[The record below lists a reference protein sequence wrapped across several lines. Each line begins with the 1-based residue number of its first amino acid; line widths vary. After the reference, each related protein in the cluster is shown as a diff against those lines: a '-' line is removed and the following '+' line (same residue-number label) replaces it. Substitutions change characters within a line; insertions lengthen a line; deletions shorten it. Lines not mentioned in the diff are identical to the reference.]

1 MVSMRD
7 VLKSSGRWLSGGWYV
22 PLILLALPACALDS
36 SGIPNPNGF
45 DPGTGDLSSAV
56 MCDIPKPTLEGTP
69 ECADATDVGI
79 GISLSKAAVSLA
91 DGSHNS
97 LALDFSPGA
106 VNACNGFPRKI
117 DHFGPFP
124 DGKTICLNC
133 AQQIPAKF
141 SGPQAVCI
149 AACKDLVSQTAD
161 MSQTQ
166 IDAFCQANAR
176 VATNFAGNICFS
188 GACSQAGNPLPNFND
203 PRRAAEP
210 VKWTDLIGA
219 SLSGNSLTR
228 TAPTT
233 GPDVA
238 DFNAGGASEQLITK
252 GDAWVEFEANNT
264 NLSQVLGVRGS
275 CNDPSVCPDTDPS
288 LTDIGFSIILNT
300 DGFAYVI
307 ESDPLVT
314 VTGPFG
320 QYTAG
325 ERYRIHITDNN
336 DGTATISYSRVVGSC
351 TAGTPCN
358 ETQISQQVTATKP
371 KYPLR
376 INASFREQ
384 NATVANVTVMRIQ

>member
-7 VLKSSGRWLSGGWYV
+7 VLKSSGRWLCAGWYV
-22 PLILLALPACALDS
+22 PLILLALPACGLDS
-36 SGIPNPNGF
+36 SGLPNSNAF

-56 MCDIPKPTLEGTP
+56 MCDIPKPTLEGTS

-79 GISLSKAAVSLA
+79 GISLNKAAVALA
-91 DGSHNS
+91 DGTHGS
-97 LALDFSPGA
+97 LGLDFSA
-106 VNACNGFPRKI
+106 EAQTACNGFPRKI
-117 DHFGPFP
+117 NFFGPFP
-124 DGKTICLNC
+124 DGTAVCLNC

-149 AACKDLVSQTAD
+149 AKCKDLVFQTAD

-210 VKWTDLIGA
+210 VKWIDLIGA
-219 SLSGNSLTR
+219 SMSGNTLTR

-264 NLSQVLGVRGS
+264 NLSQVLGVRAS
-275 CNDPSVCPDTDPS
+275 CNDPGNCPDTDPS
-288 LTDIGFSIILNT
+288 LSDIGFSIILNT
-300 DGFAYVI
+300 DGFVYVI
-307 ESDPLVT
+307 ESDPQVT
-314 VTGPFG
+314 VIGPFG

-325 ERYRIHITDNN
+325 ERYRIHISDNT
-336 DGTATISYSRVVGSC
+336 DGTATISYSRVIGSC
-351 TAGTPCN
+351 TPGTPCN
-358 ETQISQQVTATKP
+358 ETTLSQQQAVAKP

-376 INASFREQ
+376 IDASFREQ

>member
-7 VLKSSGRWLSGGWYV
+7 VLKSSGRWLCAGWYV
-22 PLILLALPACALDS
+22 PLILLALPACGLDS
-36 SGIPNPNGF
+36 SGLPNPNAF

-56 MCDIPKPTLEGTP
+56 MCDIPKPSLEGGND
-69 ECADATDVGI
+69 CADATDVGI
-79 GISLSKAAVSLA
+79 GISLSRAAVALA

-97 LALDFSPGA
+97 LALDFSPEA
-106 VNACNGFPRKI
+106 TNACNGFPRKI

-124 DGKTICLNC
+124 DGTTVCLNC

-149 AACKDLVSQTAD
+149 AKCKDLVFQTAD

-166 IDAFCQANAR
+166 IDAFCEGNAR
-176 VATNFAGNICFS
+176 VATNFTGNICFS
-188 GACSQAGNPLPNFND
+188 GACTQAGNPLPNFND
-203 PRRAAEP
+203 PRRVAEP
-210 VKWTDLIGA
+210 VKWTDLVGT
-219 SLSGNSLTR
+219 SFQGNTLTR

-233 GPDVA
+233 GPDVV

-264 NLSQVLGVRGS
+264 NLSQVLGVRAS
-275 CNDPSVCPDTDPS
+275 CNDPSACPDTDPS

-300 DGFAYVI
+300 DGFVYVI
-307 ESDPLVT
+307 ESVPGVT
-314 VTGPFG
+314 VLGPFG

-325 ERYRIHITDNN
+325 ERYRIHVTDNN
-336 DGTATISYSRVVGSC
+336 DGSATISYSRVVGSC
-351 TAGTPCN
+351 TPGTPCN
-358 ETQISQQVTATKP
+358 ETQISQQQAAAKP

-376 INASFREQ
+376 IDASFREQ
-384 NATVANVTVMRIQ
+384 NATLANVTVMRIQ